1 MTDIFH
7 TCYYINLDRSR
18 DRRKVM
24 EKVYKNLKRIKGV
37 DGKKMRR
44 RSGSRRVNKL
54 SNGELGCLQSHIRA
68 IRRAYQDG
76 AEEALIMEDDI
87 FIDFKKFWVKN
98 IRQVVNPKR
107 YPKNAE
113 CIILHCSMVGPCRK
127 MLGMKNDFSKW
138 RRGQQR
144 NSTGCYYINR
154 QGMEKIYKRFGP
166 NYVPRNW
173 YPADR
178 FIYTVLNSYNYTKP
192 LFNMRLNRST
202 VTGNIRS
209 SRRRIK
215 NMNSMFKTYYNRV
228 NQQRKNN
235 KPKPKPKPESKLKQK
250 KKIILKTRLRR
261 RLRRLT
267 GRLRRVKNRKRRIR
281 IRNRLKNIRK
291 QLS

>member
-1 MTDIFH
+1 
-7 TCYYINLDRSR
+7 
-18 DRRKVM
+18 
-24 EKVYKNLKRIKGV
+24 
-37 DGKKMRR
+37 
-44 RSGSRRVNKL
+44 
-54 SNGELGCLQSHIRA
+54 
-68 IRRAYQDG
+68 
-76 AEEALIMEDDI
+76 
-87 FIDFKKFWVKN
+87 
-98 IRQVVNPKR
+98 
-107 YPKNAE
+107 
-113 CIILHCSMVGPCRK
+113 
-127 MLGMKNDFSKW
+127 
-138 RRGQQR
+138 
-144 NSTGCYYINR
+144 
-154 QGMEKIYKRFGP
+154 MEKIYKRFGP

-209 SRRRIK
+209 NRRRIK

-235 KPKPKPKPESKLKQK
+235 KPKPKPKSTPKPKPKSTPKPKPKSTPKPKPKSTPKPKSKLKQK

-281 IRNRLKNIRK
+281 IKNRLKNIRK